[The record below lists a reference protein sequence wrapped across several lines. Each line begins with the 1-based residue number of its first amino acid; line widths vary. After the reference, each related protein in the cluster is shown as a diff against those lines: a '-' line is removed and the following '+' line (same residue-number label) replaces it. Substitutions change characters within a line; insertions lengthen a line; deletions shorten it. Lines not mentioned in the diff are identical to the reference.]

1 MDLKLIHR
9 TLPRFCRHEPFL
21 LGVAQGK
28 KEELGSGV
36 IAREVALGAD
46 DFTQLE
52 VEGLDCIGRVEDAS
66 DLVGEGKEGS
76 CALPVTTPPWSRT
89 LMTNASRYTIGQ
101 IALRGRACHACTS
114 AKTSSVTVEIRSAE
128 TSVPYS
134 SESWAWMSRT
144 LMPRAYMPKILS
156 SKPS

>member
-52 VEGLDCIGRVEDAS
+52 VEGLDRIGRVEDAS
-66 DLVGEGKEGS
+66 DLVGEGKEAS
-76 CALPVTTPPWSRT
+76 YALPVTTP
-89 LMTNASRYTIGQ
+89 GGDD
-101 IALRGRACHACTS
+101 RGVGLSPLGLKVLEGVQSKVLCVGSVNVFEVGTERLSLGPGDEACGVSNHMHGLG
-114 AKTSSVTVEIRSAE
+114 K
-128 TSVPYS
+128 
-134 SESWAWMSRT
+134 
-144 LMPRAYMPKILS
+144 
-156 SKPS
+156 

>member
-1 MDLKLIHR
+1 MDLKLIHC

-66 DLVGEGKEGS
+66 DLVGEGKEAGRTRS
-76 CALPVTTPPWSRT
+76 QLRRQEATTWRGCRARAW
-89 LMTNASRYTIGQ
+89 LVNQ
-101 IALRGRACHACTS
+101 RGRA
-114 AKTSSVTVEIRSAE
+114 
-128 TSVPYS
+128 VPRRRF
-134 SESWAWMSRT
+134 A
-144 LMPRAYMPKILS
+144 
-156 SKPS
+156 